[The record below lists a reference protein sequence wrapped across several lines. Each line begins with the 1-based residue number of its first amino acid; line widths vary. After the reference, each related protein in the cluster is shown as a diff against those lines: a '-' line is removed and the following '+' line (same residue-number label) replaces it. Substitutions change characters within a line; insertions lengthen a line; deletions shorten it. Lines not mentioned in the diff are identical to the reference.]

1 MGATLEP
8 TDGTWRRIRELRALS
23 DKAEAGDGDAK
34 KELRRA
40 VRESAPEVVARCSDT
55 ARTYRRVLA
64 RTASGGDGL
73 VEEAIVERA
82 RTLAGEVAGESPSPL
97 EVLLAERVASLWVL
111 VELLEALTAAQ
122 LNRAG
127 NHHVPLSYT
136 LRMVKWQESVNRRY
150 LAAIKSLAQ
159 VRKLQ
164 ANTPGVQF
172 NTQINLAATPVGGPP
187 PDLSER

>member
-1 MGATLEP
+1 MGATLEL
-8 TDGTWRRIRELRALS
+8 TDATRQRIRELQALS

-82 RTLAGEVAGESPSPL
+82 RGLAGEVAGESPSPL

-127 NHHVPLSYT
+127 DHHVPLSYT
-136 LRMVKWQESVNRRY
+136 LRMVKWQESANRRY

-159 VRKLQ
+159 VRRLQ

-172 NTQINLAATPVGGPP
+172 NTQINPAGAAGSRASPS
-187 PDLSER
+187 D

>member
-8 TDGTWRRIRELRALS
+8 NDGARRRIRELRALS
-23 DKAEAGDGDAK
+23 EKAEAGDGDAK

-55 ARTYRRVLA
+55 ARVYRRVLA
-64 RTASGGDGL
+64 KTASGGDGL

-82 RTLAGEVAGESPSPL
+82 GLLAGDLAGENPSPL

-111 VELLEALTAAQ
+111 VELLEALVCAFFSRYNDDRTSA
-122 LNRAG
+122 
-127 NHHVPLSYT
+127 SY
-136 LRMVKWQESVNRRY
+136 LLKMVKVQEGANRRY
-150 LAAIKSLAQ
+150 LAAIKALAQ

-172 NTQINLAATPVGGPP
+172 NTQINLATMPVSEPAR
-187 PDLSER
+187 DLPE